1 MEELLIEF
9 INTLDL
15 SLKKMQAQV
24 GDSAGMSKLTIH
36 QFQYLDAIHTLGT
49 PTITEIAERLK
60 ITKASVT
67 AGVNKLANMGYVVK
81 TQSSVDKRVF
91 HVSLTEASQRLARA
105 KYQTLKEYGN
115 FISAA
120 LTEEEAWQFK
130 ATLTKLV
137 KLFQKA

>member
-24 GDSAGMSKLTIH
+24 GDGTGMSNLTIH
-36 QFQYLDAIHTLGT
+36 QFQYLDAIHMLGT

-67 AGVNKLANMGYVVK
+67 AGVNKLVDMGYLVK
-81 TQSSVDKRVF
+81 TRSSVDKRVF
-91 HVSLTEASQRLARA
+91 HVSLTEASQRLAQA
-105 KYQTLKEYGN
+105 KDQTLKEYGD
-115 FISAA
+115 FINAA
-120 LTEEEAWQFK
+120 LSEDESRQFQ
-130 ATLTKLV
+130 AILTKLV
-137 KLFQKA
+137 KLFKQA